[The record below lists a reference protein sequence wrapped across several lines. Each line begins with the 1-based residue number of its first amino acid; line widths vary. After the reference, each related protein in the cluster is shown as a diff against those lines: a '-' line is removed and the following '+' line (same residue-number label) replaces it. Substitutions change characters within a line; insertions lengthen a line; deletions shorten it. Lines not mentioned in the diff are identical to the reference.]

1 MKQILFLTVQEL
13 KDSTPLQSNLDEK
26 VLNQCIQEYQDLELQ
41 PLLGKDLFQR
51 LSNTL
56 VSGATISGYTYS
68 DEDSLLLDYIKPI
81 MVYGA
86 LLFSITPISL
96 KVTNK
101 GVQKLTD
108 ANAVAGASNDIEALK
123 SAYTTKLDGY
133 KKRLIDLMNQEPD
146 IEVEPVL
153 NAITTLDFTGI
164 AIEDNTLNPADYW
177 DKVYNKTGYAR
188 RIFW

>member
-68 DEDSLLLDYIKPI
+68 DEDSLLLDYIKPV

-108 ANAVAGASNDIEALK
+108 ANAVAGASNDIDALK

-164 AIEDNTLNPADYW
+164 AIEDNTLNPAEYW

>member
-13 KDSTPLQSNLDEK
+13 KDNSPIEANLDEK
-26 VLNQCIQEYQDLELQ
+26 ILNQSIQEYQDLELQ
-41 PLLGKDLFQR
+41 PLLGKDPFQR

-68 DEDSLLLDYIKPI
+68 DEDALLLDYIKPVMI
-81 MVYGA
+81 YGS
-86 LLFSITPISL
+86 LLYCITPMSL
-96 KVTNK
+96 KLTNK

-108 ANAVAGASNDIEALK
+108 ANAVAGAGNDLEALK
-123 SAYTTKLDGY
+123 SAYNAKLDGY

-153 NAITTLDFTGI
+153 QSDTTFAFTGI
-164 AIEDNTLNPADYW
+164 AVEDYTLNPEEYW
-177 DKVYNKTGYAR
+177 EKVYNKTGYAR